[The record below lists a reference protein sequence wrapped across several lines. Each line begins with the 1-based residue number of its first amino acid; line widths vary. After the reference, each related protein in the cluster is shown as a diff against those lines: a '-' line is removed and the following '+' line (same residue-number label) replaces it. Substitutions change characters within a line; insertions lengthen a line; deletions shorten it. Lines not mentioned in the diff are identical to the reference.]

1 MAVTGPDRWRAEG
14 HADDAMSD
22 RWREI
27 VAATH
32 LPWSVQVSPSCA
44 DGTFRADVRRWWV
57 DDLALV
63 DAECGQTSGARH
75 RQQIAETDGEFL
87 VALIIRH
94 GYETVWQGGEAARL
108 GPGDAVIWDS
118 TKKARFAV
126 DDRLVKRSLLIPR
139 AALTEVSGQAW
150 ATPGVTLDHRA
161 PAVRLLCQYLD
172 ALTTMLPA
180 LDPAATVAAR
190 NATLELFVG
199 AVRSG
204 ECPGASMNTAGDPV
218 LRAAM
223 ERYIDRH
230 LAGPAITPAG
240 IARAHGVS
248 ERTVNRVFSTT
259 GETLGGV
266 IRSRRLA
273 KARNDLATGD
283 EPIAR
288 IAHRWGFFDSS
299 HFHRAFKSQYGT
311 SPRGYRSGIGGLQG
325 HDQTV
330 TGSPGS

>member
-1 MAVTGPDRWRAEG
+1 VDVTIHGPDRWSAVGR
-14 HADDAMSD
+14 ADDTMSD

-27 VAATH
+27 VSATH
-32 LPWSVQVSPSCA
+32 LPWSVQVSPSPT

-63 DAECGQTSGARH
+63 DVECGPTSGVRSRH
-75 RQQIAETDGEFL
+75 QIAGTDGEFL
-87 VALIIRH
+87 VALIIRD
-94 GYETVWQGGEAARL
+94 GYETVWQDGEAARL
-108 GPGDAVIWDS
+108 GPGDAVVWDS
-118 TKKARFAV
+118 TTKARFAV
-126 DDRLVKRSLLIPR
+126 DEKLVKRSLLIPR
-139 AALTEVSGQAW
+139 AALTEVSGQTW
-150 ATPGVTLDHRA
+150 ATPGVMLDHRA

-204 ECPGASMNTAGDPV
+204 ENPGAARAAVGDPV

-230 LAGPAITPAG
+230 LAGPAITPSV

-273 KARNDLATGD
+273 KARNDLVTGD
-283 EPIAR
+283 EPISR

-299 HFHRAFKSQYGT
+299 HFHRAFTSQYGV
-311 SPRGYRSGIGGLQG
+311 SPRGYRRQ
-325 HDQTV
+325 
-330 TGSPGS
+330 